1 MQYKRLPFEW
11 INAPAVFQRLLYSIL
26 RKKIETGKVK
36 LYIDDIIIF
45 TNDLNEHYEII
56 RRVFRKLAER
66 NIIFNL
72 KKSTFLQPKAEYL
85 DYVFDHEGVSPN
97 KNTQKV
103 IDELTTPTTKND
115 LQKVLGIL
123 NYHSKFI
130 PNYSHKVNLLNKLLH
145 GKAQHEAVNWQSK
158 HTQILDEIRK
168 ELQGQVKLFYR
179 SLDKDF
185 QMYTDASAHAIAW
198 YLTQGIGKDERV
210 ITRGKRTLTLS
221 KQKKP
226 AIDRELL
233 ALELG
238 AKKIAHLTSGRE
250 VKAFTDHKPLT
261 QLV

>member
-1 MQYKRLPFEW
+1 M
-11 INAPAVFQRLLYSIL
+11 
-26 RKKIETGKVK
+26 
-36 LYIDDIIIF
+36 
-45 TNDLNEHYEII
+45 I

-72 KKSTFLQPKAEYL
+72 EKSTFLQPKAEYL
-85 DYVFDHEGVSPN
+85 GYFFDHEGVSPN
-97 KNTQKV
+97 KNIQKV
-103 IDELTTPTTKND
+103 IDELTTPTNKND

-123 NYHSKFI
+123 NYHPKFI
-130 PNYSHKVNLLNKLLH
+130 PNYSDKVNPLNKLLH

-210 ITRGKRTLTLS
+210 MTMGKRTLTLS

-226 AIDRELL
+226 AIDRE
-233 ALELG
+233 
-238 AKKIAHLTSGRE
+238 
-250 VKAFTDHKPLT
+250 
-261 QLV
+261 